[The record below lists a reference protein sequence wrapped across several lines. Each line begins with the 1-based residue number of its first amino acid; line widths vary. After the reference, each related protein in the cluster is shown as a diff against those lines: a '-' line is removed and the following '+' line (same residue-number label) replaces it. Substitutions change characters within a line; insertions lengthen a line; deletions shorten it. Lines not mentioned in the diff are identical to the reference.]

1 MRRLAEANET
11 AIVGARPEGD
21 RARHTDGVGCA
32 GDWIVDWIGAIL
44 GRIRTME
51 CPACGARLAS
61 CAVRGITAE
70 PQALVVK
77 LACTV
82 CGESSVAIVER
93 EEERMP
99 ALTKDDVLD
108 AHDFLETWH
117 GPVAELIK
125 TA

>member
-1 MRRLAEANET
+1 M
-11 AIVGARPEGD
+11 
-21 RARHTDGVGCA
+21 
-32 GDWIVDWIGAIL
+32 DWIGAIL
-44 GRIRTME
+44 ERIRTME

-93 EEERMP
+93 DRGGENTP
-99 ALTKDDVLD
+99 AFTEDDVLD
-108 AHDFLETWH
+108 AHDFLQTWH

>member
-1 MRRLAEANET
+1 
-11 AIVGARPEGD
+11 
-21 RARHTDGVGCA
+21 
-32 GDWIVDWIGAIL
+32 VDWIGTIL
-44 GRIRTME
+44 ERIRTME

-70 PQALVVK
+70 PRAVVVK

-93 EEERMP
+93 EAANVP
-99 ALTKDDVLD
+99 AFTNDDVLD
-108 AHDFLETWH
+108 AHDFLKTWH
-117 GPVAELIK
+117 GPLAEVIK

>member
-1 MRRLAEANET
+1 M
-11 AIVGARPEGD
+11 
-21 RARHTDGVGCA
+21 
-32 GDWIVDWIGAIL
+32 DWIGAIL
-44 GRIRTME
+44 ERIRTME

-93 EEERMP
+93 EDEKGS
-99 ALTKDDVLD
+99 ALTEDDVLD
-108 AHDFLETWH
+108 AHDFLQTWH

-125 TA
+125 TAR

>member
-1 MRRLAEANET
+1 MGALGRRSTER
-11 AIVGARPEGD
+11 VPGGA
-21 RARHTDGVGCA
+21 GCA
-32 GDWIVDWIGAIL
+32 VETRVDWIGAIL
-44 GRIRTME
+44 ERIRAME

-61 CAVRGITAE
+61 CAVRAIRAE
-70 PQALVVK
+70 PQAIVVK

-93 EEERMP
+93 DDENAP
-99 ALTKDDVLD
+99 ALTEDDVLD
-108 AHDFLETWH
+108 AHDFLQTWH

>member
-1 MRRLAEANET
+1 
-11 AIVGARPEGD
+11 
-21 RARHTDGVGCA
+21 
-32 GDWIVDWIGAIL
+32 VDWIGSIL
-44 GRIRTME
+44 ERIRTME

-93 EEERMP
+93 EEKDP
-99 ALTKDDVLD
+99 AFTQDDVLD
-108 AHDFLETWH
+108 AHEFLKTWN
-117 GPVAELIK
+117 GPVADLIK

>member
-1 MRRLAEANET
+1 MGTLGRRSTERL
-11 AIVGARPEGD
+11 VGGA
-21 RARHTDGVGCA
+21 GCA
-32 GDWIVDWIGAIL
+32 GRERVDWIGAIL
-44 GRIRTME
+44 DRIRTME

-70 PQALVVK
+70 PQSLVVK

-93 EEERMP
+93 EDER
-99 ALTKDDVLD
+99 ATAFTEDDVLD

>member
-1 MRRLAEANET
+1 MASDVQSST
-11 AIVGARPEGD
+11 
-21 RARHTDGVGCA
+21 
-32 GDWIVDWIGAIL
+32 IVDWIGAIL
-44 GRIRTME
+44 ERIRTME

-70 PQALVVK
+70 PEALVVK

-93 EEERMP
+93 DVVRSSAFTE
-99 ALTKDDVLD
+99 DDVLD
-108 AHDFLETWH
+108 AHDFLETWN
-117 GPVAELIK
+117 GPVADLIK

>member
-1 MRRLAEANET
+1 M
-11 AIVGARPEGD
+11 
-21 RARHTDGVGCA
+21 
-32 GDWIVDWIGAIL
+32 DWIGAIL
-44 GRIRTME
+44 ERIRTME

-77 LACTV
+77 LACSV

-93 EEERMP
+93 EAEKTP
-99 ALTKDDVLD
+99 VFTKDDVLD
-108 AHDFLETWH
+108 AHEFLRTWH
-117 GPVAELIK
+117 GPVAQLINNEASSNAINH

>member
-1 MRRLAEANET
+1 M
-11 AIVGARPEGD
+11 
-21 RARHTDGVGCA
+21 
-32 GDWIVDWIGAIL
+32 DWIGAIL
-44 GRIRTME
+44 ERIRSME

-93 EEERMP
+93 ENENAP
-99 ALTKDDVLD
+99 AFTEDDVLD
-108 AHDFLETWH
+108 AHDFLQTWH
-117 GPVAELIK
+117 GSVAEIIK
-125 TA
+125 SASIHGGRVDRS

>member
-1 MRRLAEANET
+1 M
-11 AIVGARPEGD
+11 
-21 RARHTDGVGCA
+21 
-32 GDWIVDWIGAIL
+32 DWIGAIL
-44 GRIRTME
+44 DRIRTME

-93 EEERMP
+93 GDGP
-99 ALTKDDVLD
+99 AAPVLTKDDVLD
-108 AHDFLETWH
+108 AHDFLRAWR

>member
-1 MRRLAEANET
+1 M
-11 AIVGARPEGD
+11 
-21 RARHTDGVGCA
+21 
-32 GDWIVDWIGAIL
+32 DWIGAIL
-44 GRIRTME
+44 ERIRSME

-93 EEERMP
+93 EGEKKLP
-99 ALTKDDVLD
+99 ALNADDVLD
-108 AHDFLETWH
+108 AHDFLAKWN
-117 GPVAELIK
+117 GPVAKLVK

>member
-1 MRRLAEANET
+1 M
-11 AIVGARPEGD
+11 
-21 RARHTDGVGCA
+21 
-32 GDWIVDWIGAIL
+32 DWIGAIL
-44 GRIRTME
+44 ERIRTME

-70 PQALVVK
+70 SQALVVK

-93 EEERMP
+93 EAEKTP
-99 ALTKDDVLD
+99 AFTKDDVLD
-108 AHDFLETWH
+108 AHDFLERWN
-117 GPVAELIK
+117 GPVGELIK

>member
-1 MRRLAEANET
+1 MIR
-11 AIVGARPEGD
+11 
-21 RARHTDGVGCA
+21 
-32 GDWIVDWIGAIL
+32 VDWISAIL
-44 GRIRTME
+44 ERIRTLE

-93 EEERMP
+93 EDEKSP
-99 ALTKDDVLD
+99 LTKDDVLD
-108 AHDFLETWH
+108 AHDFLQRWQ